1 MQALR
6 PSLLFFLAQTLI
18 FFKQQDRALQ
28 ALESLLREQPNH
40 QRAWSIAAFLHA
52 EKGRLHQ
59 AADAFGH
66 ALALDPAD
74 APTLFNAGFVLQRLG
89 RHEEAIERF
98 TRAIEIDP
106 KIDRAWYGLG
116 LSLVQRGRY
125 REAIDRLSEASRLQP
140 FNPFARYQLA
150 AAWFKLGEPD
160 KVQAEY
166 RHVKGFDPTVAE
178 HIRSDFGVPK
188 DPD

>member
-59 AADAFGH
+59 AADAFGR